1 MRGRFLSI
9 SVPRRNICDLMTFA
23 AGVPSVPVQRRM
35 WLGPVAAARS
45 SSRVP
50 WTAVFTKA
58 MALMAAEFPEFRRAY
73 CKFPWPHFYEYPV
86 SVAHIAVEREY
97 HGEQAVLGLKIK
109 DPGNR
114 SVAEIG
120 AAIREAATS
129 PIEEIKSFRQAF
141 KFAKWPWP
149 LRRMMWWMALN
160 VGRIR
165 PNYFGTFGISVYSSL
180 GAESLH
186 PLSPLTVTLNYG
198 VIAPNG
204 MVDVRLI
211 YDHRVLDGAT
221 VARSLTRLEQV
232 LNTEIRKELEA
243 SSSTNESQAAA

>member
-9 SVPRRNICDLMTFA
+9 SVPRRMIGDLMAFA

-45 SSRVP
+45 SAQVP

-58 MALMAAEFPEFRRAY
+58 MALLAAEFPEFRRAY
-73 CKFPWPHFYEYPV
+73 CKFPWSHFYEYPV
-86 SVAHIAVEREY
+86 SVAHIAIEREY
-97 HGEQAVLGLKIK
+97 HGEPAVLGLRIK
-109 DPGNR
+109 DPANR
-114 SVAEIG
+114 SIAEIG
-120 AAIREAATS
+120 SVIREAAS
-129 PIEEIKSFRQAF
+129 APIEQIKSFRQALG
-141 KFAKWPWP
+141 FAKWPKP
-149 LRRMMWWMALN
+149 IRRLLWWVALN

-186 PLSPLTVTLNYG
+186 PISPLTVTLNYG

-204 MVDVRLI
+204 SVDVRLI

-221 VARSLTRLEQV
+221 VARALARLEQV
-232 LNTEIRKELEA
+232 LNTVIRKELEA
-243 SSSTNESQAAA
+243 SGLAGESRVAA